1 MRGSLR
7 SSFAATGIF
16 AAVFCG
22 ATLPVQSADRALLI
36 GIGKYQNLAESQ
48 HLNGP
53 KNDLLSMNE
62 LLTATLGFPAADVRI
77 LADEAATR
85 DAILSSIDEW
95 LVQGTAPGER
105 AYLYFSGHG
114 LQLADD
120 NGDEQD
126 GLDEALAPYDIVAAE
141 KDWDRVIRDDEIEAL
156 TAKLKDRVVTL
167 VFDASYSGTVEN
179 ALKGAV
185 AVASGQRY
193 LPRIGAEPVA
203 KSKTRGIR
211 IDLAVVDKPEK
222 AAENGVTS
230 WNAASSYQVAADDTS
245 KPAGEQQGVFT
256 AAYVAGHKAQASDA
270 NKNGLV
276 SNSELLAYVKT
287 ESAAYCA
294 GQKGCTTLDPKLDLP
309 AAALGASVTGA
320 YQGNTGATK
329 TEAIAI
335 AASQT
340 AAYVDA
346 DPVAAVADITG
357 KAENGDV
364 AVSLDKGTRL
374 HNGDVFK
381 ISVTSKQ
388 DGHLIL
394 LDVNKDGK
402 ATQIFPNEFAE
413 KITPLSA
420 HSTLTIP
427 DEYYGFD
434 FEADGAGESVLVAIV
449 VSDPVDIEAMAPKT
463 RGLKIE
469 LNARESLSDI
479 VQRLQATWTG
489 DLENRG
495 IHWSIGSL
503 KYTIE

>member
-1 MRGSLR
+1 MQRRRPSSLI
-7 SSFAATGIF
+7 SSLVLGTTLCGLATT
-16 AAVFCG
+16 AQC
-22 ATLPVQSADRALLI
+22 ADRALLI
-36 GIGKYQNLAESQ
+36 GVGQYKNLPESQ

-53 KNDLLSMNE
+53 RNDLRSMNE
-62 LLTATLGFPAADVRI
+62 LLTTTLGFSADNVRV

-85 DAILSSIDEW
+85 DAILDSIDEW
-95 LVQGTAPGER
+95 LVQGTSPGER

-114 LQLADD
+114 LQLTDD
-120 NGDEQD
+120 DGDEQD
-126 GLDEALAPYDIVAAE
+126 GLDEALAPYDIIAAE
-141 KDWDRVIRDDEIEAL
+141 KDWDRAIRDDEIEAL
-156 TAKLKDRVVTL
+156 TAKLKDRAVTL

-179 ALKGAV
+179 ALKGEV
-185 AVASGQRY
+185 VVSSGARY
-193 LPRIGAEPVA
+193 LPRIGAEPVP
-203 KSKTRGIR
+203 KTKTRGIR

-222 AAENGVTS
+222 AAENGVAS
-230 WNAASSYQVAADDTS
+230 WNAASSYQVASDDTS
-245 KPAGEQQGVFT
+245 KPASEQHGVFT
-256 AAYVAGHKAQASDA
+256 AAYVAGHTAQASDA

-294 GQKGCTTLDPKLDLP
+294 GKQGCATLDPKLDLP

-320 YQGNTGATK
+320 HQAGSGATK
-329 TEAIAI
+329 TEAITV
-335 AASQT
+335 AATQT
-340 AAYVDA
+340 AAYVDV
-346 DPVAAVADITG
+346 DPVAALGDITG
-357 KAENGDV
+357 KLENGDV
-364 AVSLDKGTRL
+364 TIALDRGTRL
-374 HNGDVFK
+374 YNGDVFK
-381 ISVTSKQ
+381 ISVTSRK

-394 LDVNKDGK
+394 LDVNQDGQ

-413 KITPLSA
+413 KIMPLTA
-420 HSTLTIP
+420 HSSLTIP
-427 DEYYGFD
+427 DDYYGFD
-434 FEADGAGESVLVAIV
+434 FEADGAGENVLVAIV

-479 VQRLQATWTG
+479 VQRLQTTWTG